1 MLKALQI
8 DPNKGQAFWANLVE
22 HRASLYDD
30 AVNFMD
36 LSPSK
41 DFTYFN
47 FDENI
52 RPFPLTLNEPSG
64 RTIFAFFLS
73 KKIVVQKRFVY
84 DLFTMLGDVGGM
96 SDFFFFVLSSI
107 CHLFSNKLLTTAMI
121 SQLFHQV

>member
-22 HRASLYDD
+22 HKASLYDD

-52 RPFPLTLNEPSG
+52 RPFPLSLNEP
-64 RTIFAFFLS
+64 
-73 KKIVVQKRFVY
+73 
-84 DLFTMLGDVGGM
+84 
-96 SDFFFFVLSSI
+96 
-107 CHLFSNKLLTTAMI
+107 
-121 SQLFHQV
+121 